1 VKRKG
6 GIAKPIKAK
15 KPIVRT
21 KIAGGMACVKK
32 IKKTWMIHLPQ

>member
-1 VKRKG
+1 VKGKG

-21 KIAGGMACVKK
+21 KIAGGMA
-32 IKKTWMIHLPQ
+32 